1 MPTLTPLS
9 FQWWLMARR
18 KEKRVV
24 ANVEERG
31 KRFVVFMLYY
41 TLEWFAYFV
50 YFKFL
55 D

>member
-1 MPTLTPLS
+1 
-9 FQWWLMARR
+9 
-18 KEKRVV
+18 VV

-31 KRFVVFMLYY
+31 ERFVVFMLLLYY
-41 TLEWFAYFV
+41 TLEWFDYFV